1 VVDPLALLEEIEN
14 VQAHGVELNDRFL
27 ISNAAHIILPYHTLL
42 DKLKEQHRG
51 DDAIGTT
58 GRGIGPAYVSKISR
72 QGIRAGDLLQPEILG
87 KKVRSNLKGINEA
100 LVHIYK
106 EDPLEADLLINDL
119 KEAAENL
126 RSFIA
131 QTSTTLH
138 QAIRDEQNILM
149 EGAQGSLLDIDHGS
163 YPFVTSS
170 SPTAGGACTGTGVP
184 PSAIDHV
191 MGISKAYCTR
201 VGNGPFPTE
210 LTGEI
215 GEKLREAGQEFGAT
229 TGRPR
234 RCGWIDL
241 VALKYAVDING
252 MDELALSKIDILND
266 FEQVKLCTDYRI
278 DGKTTQTF
286 PLDIGRLER
295 VEPVYKTM
303 EGWEKD
309 ISSFKKIDD
318 MPTEVQ
324 NFMGYIE
331 DYLDVEIKI
340 LSIGPG
346 RSETMER

>member
-1 VVDPLALLEEIEN
+1 
-14 VQAHGVELNDRFL
+14 
-27 ISNAAHIILPYHTLL
+27 
-42 DKLKEQHRG
+42 
-51 DDAIGTT
+51 
-58 GRGIGPAYVSKISR
+58 
-72 QGIRAGDLLQPEILG
+72 
-87 KKVRSNLKGINEA
+87 
-100 LVHIYK
+100 
-106 EDPLEADLLINDL
+106 
-119 KEAAENL
+119 
-126 RSFIA
+126 
-131 QTSTTLH
+131 
-138 QAIRDEQNILM
+138 
-149 EGAQGSLLDIDHGS
+149 
-163 YPFVTSS
+163 
-170 SPTAGGACTGTGVP
+170 
-184 PSAIDHV
+184 
-191 MGISKAYCTR
+191 

-346 RSETMER
+346 RSETIER